1 MDVLRLLKKEL
12 ETKKNL
18 RRYFKLIRQNLV
30 DILTCT
36 IISKGKT
43 TSQVVKIKN
52 IGTRSLKR
60 RLKVV
65 LINPTNMKNN
75 VP

>member
-52 IGTRSLKR
+52 IGTRILKS

>member
-52 IGTRSLKR
+52 IGTRSLKS

>member
-18 RRYFKLIRQNLV
+18 RRYFKLIRQNLL

-52 IGTRSLKR
+52 IGTRSLKS

>member
-36 IISKGKT
+36 ISSKGKT

-52 IGTRSLKR
+52 IGTRSLKS
-60 RLKVV
+60 RLKIV

-75 VP
+75 VS

>member
-30 DILTCT
+30 DIFTCT

-52 IGTRSLKR
+52 IGTQILKS

>member
-36 IISKGKT
+36 IISKKKT

-52 IGTRSLKR
+52 IGTRSLKS

>member
-43 TSQVVKIKN
+43 TSEVVKIKN
-52 IGTRSLKR
+52 IGTRSLKS

>member
-52 IGTRSLKR
+52 IGTRSLKS
-60 RLKVV
+60 RLKIV

-75 VP
+75 VS

>member
-18 RRYFKLIRQNLV
+18 RQYFKLIRQNLV

-52 IGTRSLKR
+52 IGTRSLKS

>member
-43 TSQVVKIKN
+43 TLQVVKIKN
-52 IGTRSLKR
+52 IGTRSLKS

>member
-52 IGTRSLKR
+52 IGTRSHKS

>member
-52 IGTRSLKR
+52 IGTRSLKS
-60 RLKVV
+60 RLKIV